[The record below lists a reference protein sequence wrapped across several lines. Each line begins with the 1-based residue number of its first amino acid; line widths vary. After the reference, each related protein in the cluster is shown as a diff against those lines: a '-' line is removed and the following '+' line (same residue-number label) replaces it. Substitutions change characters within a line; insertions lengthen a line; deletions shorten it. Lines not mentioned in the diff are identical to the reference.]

1 MGHFQEPACGGIVA
15 RMDLAIRPVEA
26 TDYEQIMRLSPRLLV
41 GVDPSRPTDQV
52 RAAINGWVAASVK
65 AAGAEG
71 HAGWVAEADGTVI
84 GFVSVSE
91 EEHWCGEMDA
101 WVGELMVD
109 QRFEK
114 QGVARSLIALAED
127 WATHRGLGHIRL
139 TTGATNH
146 GARTFYERLGYELN
160 EVTLTRQLPTSASN

>member
-1 MGHFQEPACGGIVA
+1 
-15 RMDLAIRPVEA
+15 MDVAIRPVEA
-26 TDYEQIMRLSPRLLV
+26 TDQEAIMRLSPRLLV

-52 RAAINGWVAASVK
+52 QAAIKGWVTDSVM

-71 HAGWVAEADGTVI
+71 HAGWVAEADGSVI

-91 EEHWCGEMDA
+91 EEHWCGETDA
-101 WVGELMVD
+101 WVGELVVD

-114 QGVARSLIALAED
+114 QAVARSLIGMVED

-139 TTGATNH
+139 TTGAANH
-146 GARTFYERLGYELN
+146 GARAFYERLGYGLS
-160 EVTLTRQLPTSASN
+160 EVTLTRQLPRTKWSMP